1 MAEKVEIVVNG
12 RRLRVSEGM
21 MLAAALMDADVG
33 AFRSSVTGSPRAPI
47 CGMGSCF
54 ECRVTV
60 NGRPHQRSCLIPCS
74 DGLVVETG
82 RSGGGAG

>member
-1 MAEKVEIVVNG
+1 MPERVEIVVDG
-12 RRLRVSEGM
+12 RRLRVSAGM
-21 MLAAALMDADVG
+21 TLAAALMDAGVG
-33 AFRSSVTGSPRAPI
+33 AFRISVTGMPRAPI

-74 DGLVVETG
+74 EGMVVETG
-82 RSGGGAG
+82 AGRSS

>member
-1 MAEKVEIVVNG
+1 MPEMVEIVVDG
-12 RRLRVSEGM
+12 RRLRVSAGM
-21 MLAAALMDADVG
+21 TLAAALMDAGVG
-33 AFRSSVTGSPRAPI
+33 AFRISVTGMPRAPI

-74 DGLVVETG
+74 EGTVFETG
-82 RSGGGAG
+82 AGRSS